1 MTDTNNI
8 DTLIKT
14 QNIVVFDGVCALCN
28 GWIKFLLRFDRHQRF
43 RFVIAQSDLGAQLYA
58 HVGEPSDVYET
69 MLVFTEGR
77 YYSKADA
84 ITAVL
89 RIIGWP
95 WKLFSIARFLPAFLK
110 NWLYDRLA
118 RNRYKIF
125 GKYDQC
131 MMPTPEIKAR
141 FLD

>member
-1 MTDTNNI
+1 MTETRDI
-8 DTLIKT
+8 ETLIKT

-28 GWIKFLLRFDRHQRF
+28 GWIKFLLRFDRQKRF
-43 RFVIAQSDLGAQLYA
+43 QFVIAQSDLGAQLYA
-58 HVGEPSDVYET
+58 HAGERSDIYET
-69 MLVFTEGR
+69 MLVFADGK
-77 YYSKADA
+77 YYGKADA

-89 RIIGWP
+89 GTIGWP

-110 NWLYDRLA
+110 TWLYDRLA
-118 RNRYKIF
+118 HNRYKIF

-131 MMPTPEIKAR
+131 MIPTPEIKAR